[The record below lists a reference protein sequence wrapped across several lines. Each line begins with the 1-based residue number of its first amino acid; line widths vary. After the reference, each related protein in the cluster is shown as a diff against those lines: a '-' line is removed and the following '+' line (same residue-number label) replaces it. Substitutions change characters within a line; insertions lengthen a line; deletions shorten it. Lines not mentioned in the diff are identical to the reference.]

1 MKKLSFYAIL
11 MALAFVVVSC
21 GADNKSKRSSSSE
34 ADEEMVDEEE
44 DDEAIDEEEEDDA
57 LEELNSSLLG
67 NWSNNQDPNV
77 EMHLYAKRGQYD
89 DIYGFGYMKT
99 YNEFFEPEY
108 TYVFAGLEADGD
120 NIIVTYDK
128 REMQLTGGDP
138 DNYDSEEAATW
149 EEVTVATGSF
159 TISPDGSRKC
169 SIASGDRRINHMKLF
184 KQE

>member
-11 MALAFVVVSC
+11 MALAFVVLSC
-21 GADNKSKRSSSSE
+21 GADNKSKGSSSSD
-34 ADEEMVDEEE
+34 ADEEMVDDEE
-44 DDEAIDEEEEDDA
+44 DAEATDEDEEADA
-57 LEELNSSLLG
+57 EVNSDLLG

-89 DIYGFGYMKT
+89 DIYGFGYLKT

-120 NIIVTYDK
+120 NISVTYDK

-159 TISPDGSRKC
+159 TISPDGTRKC
-169 SIASGDRRINHMKLF
+169 SIASGDKRINHMKLF